1 MMKSI
6 SLLAAIAGITWWS
19 LWFTPD
25 QQGQRLMNRGE
36 FRAAAET
43 FRDPM
48 RQGVA
53 WFRAGEFEK
62 AEQAFARSGTEEAEF
77 NRGNCLVMLGKYEPA
92 IERYDRALELD
103 PDFEDARIN
112 RDVAI
117 ARAKLVERKGG
128 DMGDQKVGADE
139 ITFDKA
145 KNTGGQDTET
155 EAEPAAVGCGNA
167 GPLAPPHPD
176 RPADFL
182 KSKFAYQ
189 LCSRPADRR
198 RQVMKGLIRPWVM
211 LCCICLPSVSAAAEI
226 VRAEIGKED
235 GLDRRGRPAHRH
247 SLFTGTV
254 QRYRVIRLAQA
265 AADGHS

>member
-25 QQGQRLMNRGE
+25 QYGQRLLNRGE

-53 WFRAGEFEK
+53 WFRASEFEK
-62 AEQAFARSGTEEAEF
+62 AEQAFARSATEVAEF
-77 NRGNCLVMLGKYEPA
+77 NRGNCLVMLGKYEAA
-92 IERYDRALELD
+92 IDRYDRALELA
-103 PDFEDARIN
+103 PDFEDARVN
-112 RDVAI
+112 RDVAV

-139 ITFDKA
+139 ITFDKST
-145 KNTGGQDTET
+145 NTSGQDTET
-155 EAEPAAVGCGNA
+155 EASRPLSDAELQAVW
-167 GPLAPPHPD
+167 LRRIQT

-189 LCSRPADRR
+189 L
-198 RQVMKGLIRPWVM
+198 
-211 LCCICLPSVSAAAEI
+211 SASHQA
-226 VRAEIGKED
+226 GD
-235 GLDRRGRPAHRH
+235 GR
-247 SLFTGTV
+247 
-254 QRYRVIRLAQA
+254 
-265 AADGHS
+265 

>member
-1 MMKSI
+1 MMKSG

-36 FRAAAET
+36 LRAAAET
-43 FRDPM
+43 FHDPI

-103 PDFEDARIN
+103 PEFEDARIN

-128 DMGDQKVGADE
+128 EMGDQKVGADE
-139 ITFDKA
+139 ITFDKS

-155 EAEPAAVGCGNA
+155 EASRALSDAELQA
-167 GPLAPPHPD
+167 LWLRRIHT

-189 LCSRPADRR
+189 LSVG
-198 RQVMKGLIRPWVM
+198 RQTGG
-211 LCCICLPSVSAAAEI
+211 
-226 VRAEIGKED
+226 GK
-235 GLDRRGRPAHRH
+235 
-247 SLFTGTV
+247 
-254 QRYRVIRLAQA
+254 
-265 AADGHS
+265 